1 MSLDWQGRQQ
11 TNVSVRMAWISF
23 GALPCRGEKKTFMTA
38 RVSMLLKSGA
48 SLTCFRTCFLPG
60 GAKDLSAQR
69 KFLQI
74 TMEFSRTSPNF
85 VKCERLIF
93 PAPKEAVVLIMI
105 GSYCSTQENT
115 WSLIYVS
122 MHPKWTTNFRSGC
135 SLLLHRRSNIKTT
148 NTAPQDCWCLR
159 TTSNQSVLFN
169 DNIKTVYASRI
180 IQTWQGNLMR
190 I

>member
-1 MSLDWQGRQQ
+1 MFLSEWREFP
-11 TNVSVRMAWISF
+11 SA
-23 GALPCRGEKKTFMTA
+23 PCLAGKKKLMIA
-38 RVSMLLKSGA
+38 RVSVLLKSRA

-105 GSYCSTQENT
+105 GSYYSTQEYT

-122 MHPKWTTNFRSGC
+122 MQPKFTTKFRTCC

-148 NTAPQDCWCLR
+148 NRAPQDCWYLR